1 MKKVDFIKK
10 ARRLRTMFFVWA
22 SLVTFVATGQ
32 VKTSL
37 TTKDKKEDPVCVAE
51 NNGRE
56 ISEKGL
62 SLLDARKDIV
72 DISINDG
79 KVYVKLTKEAIK
91 KLDADSTHNYR
102 LKTKAKSV
110 SRKKHL

>member
-10 ARRLRTMFFVWA
+10 ARRLKTMFFVCA
-22 SLVTFVATGQ
+22 SLVTFVGTGQ
-32 VKTSL
+32 VKTSS

-102 LKTKAKSV
+102 LKTKAESV
-110 SRKKHL
+110 PRKIHR

>member
-1 MKKVDFIKK
+1 MGKVDFIKK
-10 ARRLRTMFFVWA
+10 ARRLGAMFFVCA

-32 VKTSL
+32 VKNSIN
-37 TTKDKKEDPVCVAE
+37 TKDEKETPPYVAQ

-62 SLLDARKDIV
+62 SLLDAKKDIV

-79 KVYVKLTKEAIK
+79 KIYFKLTSEAIK

-102 LKTKAKSV
+102 LKTKAESV
-110 SRKKHL
+110 PRKIHR